1 MARLQYISVLYMISG
16 FIEIET
22 LRYDI
27 NIIKLYIVWN
37 ACVCVCEVYS
47 KWKQVQFLNRI
58 G

>member
-37 ACVCVCEVYS
+37 ACVCVRS
-47 KWKQVQFLNRI
+47 IFQVETSAILE
-58 G
+58 

>member
-1 MARLQYISVLYMISG
+1 MLYMISG

-37 ACVCVCEVYS
+37 ACVCVRS
-47 KWKQVQFLNRI
+47 IFQVETSAILE
-58 G
+58 

>member
-1 MARLQYISVLYMISG
+1 MSVLYMISG

-27 NIIKLYIVWN
+27 NIIKHHKTVYCLERM
-37 ACVCVCEVYS
+37 CVRVCEVYS
-47 KWKQVQFLNRI
+47 KWKQVQILNRI